1 MHALQKK
8 EPPLYIPYCQTGKS
22 NNEGM
27 QQLWRLLKNKSKN
40 KRSSPLSFTIGAY
53 FLACKYLKTIVFLR
67 KDLNILFMAAEHKFS
82 AHYNCIKLC
91 FIFYESTPG
100 KQTYNV
106 DLMSATLIY
115 LLRFFY
121 IFFFFTPQ
129 VKRTEFTIFFFYI
142 YCLSNLNV
150 SSSSQ
155 LKRRKKGVILFVAPF
170 KETSPILLNIMAHH
184 QTASKLT

>member
-1 MHALQKK
+1 MLYKK

-27 QQLWRLLKNKSKN
+27 QQLWRSLKNKSKN

-53 FLACKYLKTIVFLR
+53 FLACKCLKTIVFLR

-106 DLMSATLIY
+106 DPMSATLIY
-115 LLRFFY
+115 LLRFFII
-121 IFFFFTPQ
+121 IFFYSPG
-129 VKRTEFTIFFFYI
+129 KKDRIHNFFFYI